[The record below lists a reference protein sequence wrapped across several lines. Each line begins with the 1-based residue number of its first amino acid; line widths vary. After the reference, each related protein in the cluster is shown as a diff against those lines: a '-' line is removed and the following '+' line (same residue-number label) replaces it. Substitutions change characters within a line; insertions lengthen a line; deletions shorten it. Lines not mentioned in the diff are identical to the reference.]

1 MRLFRLQWD
10 LEDFM
15 TPLKYQGSRLYL
27 ALVLTLMAAQRP
39 DGEGVEG
46 FPLSLR
52 CLKLRPV
59 QTVEKP

>member
-1 MRLFRLQWD
+1 
-10 LEDFM
+10 M

-27 ALVLTLMAAQRP
+27 APVLTLMAAQRP